1 MQKVELIIYMI
12 QQIDL
17 NETENSC
24 VYNDDGT
31 VKQYE
36 KLSFSDL
43 EENVRTSQDENR
55 NRRPSR
61 KDIVEFLLELI
72 DE

>member
-1 MQKVELIIYMI
+1 MI
-12 QQIDL
+12 LQIDL
-17 NETENSC
+17 NEAEHDC
-24 VYNDDGT
+24 VYDEEGR

-43 EENVRTSQDENR
+43 EETVRSQDENR

-61 KDIVEFLLELI
+61 KDIVQFLLELI

>member
-1 MQKVELIIYMI
+1 MYDE
-12 QQIDL
+12 
-17 NETENSC
+17 E
-24 VYNDDGT
+24 GR

-36 KLSFSDL
+36 KLSFSEL
-43 EENVRTSQDENR
+43 EETVRSQDENR